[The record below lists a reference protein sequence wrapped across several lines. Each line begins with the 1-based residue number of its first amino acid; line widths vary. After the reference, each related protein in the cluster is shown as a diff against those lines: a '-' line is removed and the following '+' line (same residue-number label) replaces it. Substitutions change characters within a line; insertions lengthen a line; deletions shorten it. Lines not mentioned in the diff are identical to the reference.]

1 MITFYTLAA
10 LMLLAGLFVVL
21 RPLAGKARFHHIEV
35 SEVNLQLYQQQ
46 LAELH
51 ADLENDVLSQE
62 QFEAARHDLEQKLLA
77 DIPEQDQKDTYMVK
91 PSRAAIISVLIGVSG
106 LAIGLYA
113 YLGDPRAVTE
123 VTGTRVAANPHQGTT
138 GTAANPNA
146 PSVAEMVTKLEERL
160 QQEPDNAEGWMLLAR
175 AYMHLQEFAKAEKAF
190 EKLVTL
196 VKPDADIL
204 ANYADVVA
212 VNQKGRLD
220 GKPMNLIEQALKLNP
235 DHPKALWL
243 AGTYYYDQKNYAQ
256 ATKVWKH
263 LRTLL
268 PAGSEDAHMLS
279 TSIADAQRKMG
290 IEPEPEP
297 VQQAQAPSPQ
307 IAQPGQA
314 STASAASITGEVR
327 ISPDLVSQVS
337 PDDTVFV
344 FARAVSGPRMP
355 LAVVR
360 KQVRDLPFSFTLDD
374 SMAMMPQMKLSN
386 FPQVSV
392 SARISRSGNAMPQA
406 GDLVSE
412 AIVADT
418 GSNKPLALEITKKVE

>member
-1 MITFYTLAA
+1 MITFISLAA
-10 LMLLAGLFVVL
+10 LMLLAALFVVL
-21 RPLAGKARFHHIEV
+21 RPLAGKARFHHVELG
-35 SEVNLQLYQQQ
+35 EVNLQLYEQQ

-51 ADLENDVLSQE
+51 SDLENDVLSQE

-77 DIPEQDQKDTYMVK
+77 DVPEQDQKDISMIK

-113 YLGDPRAVTE
+113 YLGNPQAVTQD
-123 VTGTRVAANPHQGTT
+123 TSTRVAANPHQGGT
-138 GTAANPNA
+138 GTPANPNT
-146 PSVAEMVTKLEERL
+146 PSVAEMVSKLEERL
-160 QQEPDNAEGWMLLAR
+160 QQEPDSAEGWMLLAR
-175 AYMHLQEFAKAEKAF
+175 AYMHLQQFDKAEQAFAKV
-190 EKLVTL
+190 VTL

-212 VNQKGRLD
+212 VNQKGRLA
-220 GKPMNLIEQALKLNP
+220 GKPMELIEQALKLNP

-243 AGTYYYDQKNYAQ
+243 AGTYYYDQKNYAE
-256 ATKVWKH
+256 ATRIWKH
-263 LRTLL
+263 LRSLL
-268 PAGSEDAHMLS
+268 PPGSEDARMLS
-279 TSIADAQRKMG
+279 TSIADAQRQMG

-297 VQQAQAPSPQ
+297 VQQAQAPATQAEPSP
-307 IAQPGQA
+307 A
-314 STASAASITGEVR
+314 SSAASITGEVR
-327 ISPDLVSQVS
+327 ISPDLAAQVS

-386 FPQVSV
+386 FPQVAV
-392 SARISRSGNAMPQA
+392 SARISKSGNAIPQP

-412 AIVADT
+412 AVVTDT
-418 GSNKPLALEITKKVE
+418 GSNNPLTLEITKKYQ

>member
-1 MITFYTLAA
+1 
-10 LMLLAGLFVVL
+10 
-21 RPLAGKARFHHIEV
+21 
-35 SEVNLQLYQQQ
+35 
-46 LAELH
+46 
-51 ADLENDVLSQE
+51 
-62 QFEAARHDLEQKLLA
+62 
-77 DIPEQDQKDTYMVK
+77 
-91 PSRAAIISVLIGVSG
+91 
-106 LAIGLYA
+106 
-113 YLGDPRAVTE
+113 
-123 VTGTRVAANPHQGTT
+123 
-138 GTAANPNA
+138 
-146 PSVAEMVTKLEERL
+146 
-160 QQEPDNAEGWMLLAR
+160 
-175 AYMHLQEFAKAEKAF
+175 
-190 EKLVTL
+190 
-196 VKPDADIL
+196 
-204 ANYADVVA
+204 
-212 VNQKGRLD
+212 
-220 GKPMNLIEQALKLNP
+220 
-235 DHPKALWL
+235 
-243 AGTYYYDQKNYAQ
+243 
-256 ATKVWKH
+256 
-263 LRTLL
+263 
-268 PAGSEDAHMLS
+268 MLS

-307 IAQPGQA
+307 ITQPGQA

-418 GSNKPLALEITKKVE
+418 GSSKPLSLEITKKVE